1 MGLIILLLVLT
12 NMKNI
17 VKLKSLVLELILKTL
32 KFLLERKIQ
41 VI

>member
-1 MGLIILLLVLT
+1 MGLINLLIVLT

-17 VKLKSLVLELILKTL
+17 VKLKSLVLELILKIL